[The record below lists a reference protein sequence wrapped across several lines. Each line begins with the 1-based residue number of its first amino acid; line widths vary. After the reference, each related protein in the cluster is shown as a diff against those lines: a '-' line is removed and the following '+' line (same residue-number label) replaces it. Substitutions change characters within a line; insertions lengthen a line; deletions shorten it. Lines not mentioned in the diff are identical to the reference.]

1 MRRICL
7 LLAALCLIYASQGF
21 ASASDGDDTARLNA
35 CNDACSAKLRE
46 DNEKCWI
53 AQKARYQV
61 SKSDTGNDYRACM
74 RQATDESLLCFEKCL
89 GIDTPRAG
97 Q

>member
-7 LLAALCLIYASQGF
+7 LLSALCLTYASQGF
-21 ASASDGDDTARLNA
+21 ASASGDDDMARLNA

-46 DNEKCWI
+46 NNEKCWI
-53 AQKARYQV
+53 AQKARYQGN
-61 SKSDTGNDYRACM
+61 KSDSGDAYRACM

>member
-7 LLAALCLIYASQGF
+7 LLSALCLVYAPQGF
-21 ASASDGDDTARLNA
+21 ASAGGDSDTQRLND

-61 SKSDTGNDYRACM
+61 NKADTGNDYRACM

-89 GIDTPRAG
+89 GIDA
-97 Q
+97 QHASQ